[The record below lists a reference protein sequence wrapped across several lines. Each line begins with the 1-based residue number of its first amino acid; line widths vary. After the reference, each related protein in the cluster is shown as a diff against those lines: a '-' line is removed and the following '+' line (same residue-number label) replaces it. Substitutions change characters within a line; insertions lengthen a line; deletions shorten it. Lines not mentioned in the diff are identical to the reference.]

1 MPGKHSEEALE
12 LNRLK
17 KELQAKENEMFELKT
32 SLAEILQQIRNL
44 NESNNCSN
52 ESVIKRKIS
61 ELCTDTIYD
70 LLLRKKESTAQ
81 DSQSE
86 AVNST
91 QNT

>member
-1 MPGKHSEEALE
+1 MPGKHSEEVLE
-12 LNRLK
+12 INRLR
-17 KELQAKENEMFELKT
+17 KELQAKDNEMFELK
-32 SLAEILQQIRNL
+32 SNLADILQQIRNL
-44 NESNNCSN
+44 NESNKCSN
-52 ESVIKRKIS
+52 ESEKKQKIS

-70 LLLRKKESTAQ
+70 LLMRKKESTAQ